1 LKRKRPNNI
10 TFNLKWHRR
19 VGLSIMIVL
28 VFLSITGILLN
39 HSPAAG
45 LSKKILSS
53 EWLMNWYGFETS
65 ALSGFQV
72 GKQWISHPGDRDL
85 LLGAQAVANCS
96 PPLMNAAL
104 TPNFLVALC
113 SDELV
118 ILTTDGNLVEKIN
131 LLGGLPEYTTNLM
144 YSKGKVLIESNAEIL
159 SIDLDSLEIIPS
171 EIKVDS
177 WPLRSPLP
185 ADLVKTL
192 NQASKLPGISLETI
206 VLDLHSGRFFGDTG
220 VLFVDF
226 MGLLTV
232 FLAITGLYTWL
243 ARRRKKKSSS

>member
-1 LKRKRPNNI
+1 MKRKRTDNN
-10 TFNLKWHRR
+10 TFDLKWHRR

-65 ALSGFQV
+65 SYSGFQV

-85 LLGAQAVANCS
+85 LLGAKTVANCP
-96 PPLMNAAL
+96 PPLINAAL

-118 ILTTDGNLVEKIN
+118 ILTANGDLVEKIN
-131 LLGGLPEYTTNLM
+131 LLSGLPEYTTNLK
-144 YSKGKVLIESNAEIL
+144 YSKDKVLIESNAEIL
-159 SIDLDSLEIIPS
+159 SINLDSLEIVPS

-177 WPLRSPLP
+177 WPLESSLP
-185 ADLVKTL
+185 AHLVKKL

-226 MGLLTV
+226 IGLLTV
-232 FLAITGLYTWL
+232 FLAITGLYSWL
-243 ARRRKKKSSS
+243 ARRRKKKK